1 MIKFI
6 SEIKSKIQNNAP
18 LEEAIIFATDT
29 KELFIDVNNRR
40 IQINDLVV
48 VDTVANLDNILAPLN
63 KFYYVEENN
72 LIYKYTKDGWKAIT
86 TTQDQY
92 TALVASVEDLQEK
105 YERITTEVNID
116 YTLLASGWVNDTY
129 TINDPLFT
137 TDTTVRLSAP
147 SLTNNQYTALSAAK
161 IIPDDTDI
169 ANNNLILKAT
179 GDVPNIDIPIII
191 SLFIPTSSL
200 DTIEDSLTSTSRIT
214 PLSAN
219 QGRVLNEK
227 IGDLNS
233 LETQNKDNVVSAVNE
248 IYQDVTYEKA
258 TLEEIKATTTSL
270 NDAYQKITAENIIGH
285 VLRASL
291 WDGNK
296 YSIVNSLFTR
306 DVTIKI
312 YSENL
317 TDSQYV
323 ALSNAKIFTSDV
335 QLDENTIVLVADGEI
350 PVIDI
355 PIMISVSM
363 PSAGQDQVIDILTSN
378 STTSAL
384 SANMGRELKSQLGDL
399 STLQTTNQS
408 DIVGAVNELFQDVDN
423 GKTLIAS
430 AITDK
435 GINTSADATFDDM
448 ATNIRSIESDGN
460 AKLQELA
467 NEVTT
472 AATDVISGKKFINS
486 TGQIEEG
493 TMTINQAEDVTL
505 SCGEQYKIPEGHHNG
520 SGTISVPDLSTLTP
534 GTATADKIMSGYT
547 AVVDGVT
554 VVGTFVPNNIYMGY
568 EAPSDDV
575 GNVGDIYLK
584 L

>member
-1 MIKFI
+1 MIDFI
-6 SEIKSKIQNNAP
+6 ASVKSKIQNNAP
-18 LEEAIIFATDT
+18 LKEAIIFATDT
-29 KELFIDVNNRR
+29 KELFIDVNNSR

-72 LIYKYTKDGWKAIT
+72 LIYKYTSDGWKCIT

-92 TALVASVEDLQEK
+92 EALLDSVEDLQEK
-105 YERITTEVNID
+105 YEKITTEVNIE

-137 TDTTVRLSAP
+137 QDTTVRLSAP
-147 SLTNNQYTALSAAK
+147 TLTNNEYTALSAAK

-179 GDVPNIDIPIII
+179 GDVPSIDIPIII

-227 IGDLNS
+227 IGDLDS
-233 LETQNKDNVVSAVNE
+233 LETENKENMVSAVNE
-248 IYQDVTYEKA
+248 LYEDVANEK
-258 TLEEIKATTTSL
+258 TILEEIKATTADL
-270 NDAYQKITAENIIGH
+270 NDAYQKITAET
-285 VLRASL
+285 VLSYTLYASG
-291 WDGNK
+291 WNGDE
-296 YSIVNSLFTR
+296 YSINDPLFTR
-306 DVTIKI
+306 SVTIKI

-317 TDSQYV
+317 TEAQYV

-335 QLDENTIVLVADGEI
+335 QLDDNTIVLVADGDI
-350 PVIDI
+350 PTIDI
-355 PIMISVSM
+355 PIMISVSI
-363 PSAGQDQVIDILTSN
+363 PGSTQDQIIDTLTSN
-378 STTSAL
+378 STTAAL
-384 SANMGRELKSQLGDL
+384 SANQGRVLNEIIGDT
-399 STLQTTNQS
+399 STLETSEKSN
-408 DIVGAVNELFQDVDN
+408 IVNAINELFQDVDN
-423 GKTLIAS
+423 GKTIIAS

-435 GINTSADATFDDM
+435 GIETSADATFDDM
-448 ATNIRSIESDGN
+448 ATNIRSIESDGT

-467 NEVTT
+467 SNVTT
-472 AATDVISGKKFINS
+472 VSTDVISGKKFINS
-486 TGQIEEG
+486 SGEIEEG
-493 TMTINQAEDVTL
+493 TMTTNIAENLTL
-505 SCGEQYKIPEGHHNG
+505 SCGETYTIPEGHHNG
-520 SGTISVPDLSTLTP
+520 SGTVSVPELSTFTP
-534 GTATADKIMSGYT
+534 GTATSDKIMSGYT
-547 AVVDGVT
+547 AVVNGET

-568 EAPSDDV
+568 EAPSEDV
-575 GNVGDIYLK
+575 GSVGDIYLK

>member
-1 MIKFI
+1 M
-6 SEIKSKIQNNAP
+6 
-18 LEEAIIFATDT
+18 
-29 KELFIDVNNRR
+29 
-40 IQINDLVV
+40 
-48 VDTVANLDNILAPLN
+48 
-63 KFYYVEENN
+63 
-72 LIYKYTKDGWKAIT
+72 
-86 TTQDQY
+86 
-92 TALVASVEDLQEK
+92 
-105 YERITTEVNID
+105 
-116 YTLLASGWVNDTY
+116 NDTY

-147 SLTNNQYTALSAAK
+147 SLTSNQYTALSAAK

-179 GDVPNIDIPIII
+179 GDVPSIDIPIII

-248 IYQDVTYEKA
+248 IYQDVTDEKA

-270 NDAYQKITAENIIGH
+270 NDAYQKITAENIIGY

-335 QLDENTIVLVADGEI
+335 QLDENTIVLVADGEV

-363 PSAGQDQVIDILTSN
+363 PSAGQDQVIDTLTSS

-399 STLQTTNQS
+399 STLQTTDQS

-486 TGQIEEG
+486 TGEIEEG
-493 TMTINQAEDVTL
+493 TMTINQAEDLTL
-505 SCGEQYKIPEGHHNG
+505 SCGEQYTIPEGHHNG